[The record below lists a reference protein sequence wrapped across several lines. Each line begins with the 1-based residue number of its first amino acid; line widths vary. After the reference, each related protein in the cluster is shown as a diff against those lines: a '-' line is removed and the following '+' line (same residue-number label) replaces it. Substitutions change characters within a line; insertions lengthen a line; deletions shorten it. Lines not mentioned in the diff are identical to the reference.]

1 MLKDTLLK
9 LKAEAGDNRE
19 LCIVGRAYKSMDKET
34 QEAFVAVCNSAAF
47 TTEIAKALRAD
58 GHDIS
63 RETFSRRR
71 LCFTGQTTDCCMK
84 EKESK

>member
-9 LKAEAGDNRE
+9 LKQEAGDNRE
-19 LCIVGRAYKSMDKET
+19 LCIVGRAYKTMDKET
-34 QEAFVAVCNSAAF
+34 QEAFVGVCRSAAF

-71 LCFTGQTTDCCMK
+71 LCFTNQNPDCCMK
-84 EKESK
+84 DECPK